1 MSIEKKQ
8 HDTQAI
14 AFEFVTNAENS
25 MCSILQAKSVASL
38 WLESMGS
45 LKNDSIEKHLLS
57 NIISTL
63 SKAEKDV
70 SLSINFDMNKLD
82 DITVDSLD
90 SSDYAG
96 ERLSHVVER
105 ELDTAEYVIDNNKV
119 VKNRVV
125 QMDSPKGSA
134 KLPVFKGLSLVP
146 LDALKN
152 ISAIIE
158 TGHLMTSCSD
168 KECEEIGD
176 VIIDFAR
183 QYAASAHAYAQ
194 EEKK

>member
-1 MSIEKKQ
+1 MNK
-8 HDTQAI
+8 
-14 AFEFVTNAENS
+14 FEGITVLQIENS
-25 MCSILQAKSVASL
+25 DRIQGA
-38 WLESMGS
+38 
-45 LKNDSIEKHLLS
+45 LS
-57 NIISTL
+57 P
-63 SKAEKDV
+63 K
-70 SLSINFDMNKLD
+70 
-82 DITVDSLD
+82 
-90 SSDYAG
+90 
-96 ERLSHVVER
+96 VER
-105 ELDTAEYVIDNNKV
+105 EIDTADIVIDGGKV

-134 KLPVFKGLSLVP
+134 MLPVFKGLPLAP

-183 QYAASAHAYAQ
+183 QYAASAHAYAYAQ

>member
-1 MSIEKKQ
+1 
-8 HDTQAI
+8 
-14 AFEFVTNAENS
+14 
-25 MCSILQAKSVASL
+25 
-38 WLESMGS
+38 
-45 LKNDSIEKHLLS
+45 
-57 NIISTL
+57 
-63 SKAEKDV
+63 
-70 SLSINFDMNKLD
+70 MNKFESV
-82 DITVDSLD
+82 TVIHIE
-90 SSDYAG
+90 SSDHTGDA
-96 ERLSHVVER
+96 LSPAVER
-105 ELDTAEYVIDNNKV
+105 EIDTADIVIDGGEV

-194 EEKK
+194 EKKK

>member
-1 MSIEKKQ
+1 
-8 HDTQAI
+8 
-14 AFEFVTNAENS
+14 
-25 MCSILQAKSVASL
+25 
-38 WLESMGS
+38 
-45 LKNDSIEKHLLS
+45 
-57 NIISTL
+57 
-63 SKAEKDV
+63 
-70 SLSINFDMNKLD
+70 MNKFE
-82 DITVDSLD
+82 DITVLHIE
-90 SSDYAG
+90 SSDYVG
-96 ERLSHVVER
+96 EVLNPAITKEI
-105 ELDTAEYVIDNNKV
+105 DTADIVIDGGKV

-134 KLPVFKGLSLVP
+134 MLPVFKDLPLVP
-146 LDALKN
+146 LDALKS

-158 TGHLMTSCSD
+158 CGHLMTSCSD

>member
-1 MSIEKKQ
+1 MNK
-8 HDTQAI
+8 
-14 AFEFVTNAENS
+14 FEGITVLQIENS
-25 MCSILQAKSVASL
+25 DRIQGA
-38 WLESMGS
+38 
-45 LKNDSIEKHLLS
+45 LS
-57 NIISTL
+57 P
-63 SKAEKDV
+63 K
-70 SLSINFDMNKLD
+70 
-82 DITVDSLD
+82 
-90 SSDYAG
+90 
-96 ERLSHVVER
+96 VER
-105 ELDTAEYVIDNNKV
+105 EIDTADIVIDGGKV

-134 KLPVFKGLSLVP
+134 MLPVFKGLTLAP

-158 TGHLMTSCSD
+158 CGHLMTSCSD
-168 KECEEIGD
+168 RECEEIGD